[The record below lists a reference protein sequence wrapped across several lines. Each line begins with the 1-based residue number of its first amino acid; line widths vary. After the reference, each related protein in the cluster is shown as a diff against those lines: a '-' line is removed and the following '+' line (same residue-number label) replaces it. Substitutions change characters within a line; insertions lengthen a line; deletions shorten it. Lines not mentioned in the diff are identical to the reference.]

1 MSDDL
6 IIAIPSKGRLQEKTH
21 NFFARA
27 GLTVERPG
35 GNRNYQ
41 GRLKGVSSVAIA
53 FLSAS
58 EITRE
63 LAAGSVHVGVTGVDL
78 VQENISEPTEKTHLI
93 APLGFGHADV
103 VVALP
108 KAWIDVSTM
117 ADLGDVASDFRA
129 KHGRRLRVATK
140 YVTLTRSFF
149 AAHGISDYRI
159 VESSGATEGAPAAGS
174 AELIV
179 DITSTGATLS
189 ANNLK
194 IPEDGI
200 ILNSQAHLVASLT
213 APWGQKALDSIEQIL
228 DRVAAEAKAHAVRE
242 VRSDLPISSLQQEEI
257 ASTFAATRPFGGDG
271 GIIHCPVDNAP
282 ALASWLRQNGAATVS
297 ISALSYIFET
307 ENPLFQPLADKLAV

>member
-21 NFFARA
+21 AFFERA
-27 GLTVERPG
+27 GLIVERPG
-35 GNRNYQ
+35 GDRNYQ
-41 GRLKGVSSVAIA
+41 GRLRGMPSVAIA

-78 VQENISEPTEKTHLI
+78 VQENIAEPEEKTHLI

-117 ADLGDVASDFRA
+117 ADLSDVASDFRA
-129 KHGRRLRVATK
+129 RHGRRLRVATK
-140 YVTLTRSFF
+140 YVALTRSFF
-149 AAHGISDYRI
+149 SANGIADYRI

-194 IPEDGI
+194 VPEDGV
-200 ILNSQAHLVASLT
+200 ILKSQAHLVASLT
-213 APWGQKALDSIEQIL
+213 APWAQTAVDSIERIL
-228 DRVAAEAKAHAVRE
+228 DRVAAEAKARTLRE
-242 VRSDLPISSLQQEEI
+242 VRSNMSISSSQRDEI
-257 ASTFAATRPFGGDG
+257 ASSFGVIMPFGNGSDV
-271 GIIHCPVDNAP
+271 IHCPMENA
-282 ALASWLRQNGAATVS
+282 ADLARWLRENGASTVS
-297 ISALSYIFET
+297 ISEMSYVFDT
-307 ENPLFQPLADKLAV
+307 ENPLFTPLAEKLAG